1 MKKRQGDPLQIKIP
15 EVIMGALEGLKILD
29 FSTLLP
35 GPYATMMLAD
45 MGAEVLK
52 ISSAGRPDLVVNY
65 EPFIGDS
72 GISACQAWLGRNK
85 KTMFLN
91 LRTPEA
97 REIIKELIM
106 EYDIILEQFRPGVM
120 NRLGIGYEELKAINP
135 RLIYCALT
143 GYGQTG
149 PLRDAAGHD
158 INYLARSG
166 IISHAGKQESGPSLM
181 NFQIADV
188 AVGSMNSVIGILA
201 AVYHRSMTGKGQ
213 FIDVSMLD
221 GCIPFNSLDGA
232 GFLVSGKQPGRE
244 QELLNGGCL
253 YDYYETKD
261 GEYMSVGSLEPKF
274 WKEFCKAIEREDL
287 IPETVWPKDIDRIK
301 DEIRQIFKTRTKQ
314 EWVEIFD
321 QYDACVQPVLN
332 LEEALLEDQHIKER
346 KMVVEVPLPTWGG
359 KKVKQ
364 MATAIHLSECPC
376 EYKYAGYPLG
386 YHTREIIESL
396 GRDYDELEKK
406 GVFS

>member
-1 MKKRQGDPLQIKIP
+1 
-15 EVIMGALEGLKILD
+15 MGALEGLKILD

-120 NRLGIGYEELKAINP
+120 ARLGIGYEELKAVNP

-166 IISHAGKQESGPSLM
+166 IISHAGKQEIGPSLM

-201 AVYHRSMTGKGQ
+201 AVYHRNMTGKGQ
-213 FIDVSMLD
+213 FVDVSMLD

>member
-1 MKKRQGDPLQIKIP
+1 
-15 EVIMGALEGLKILD
+15 MGALEGLKILD

-301 DEIRQIFKTRTKQ
+301 DEIRQIIKTRTKQ

>member
-1 MKKRQGDPLQIKIP
+1 
-15 EVIMGALEGLKILD
+15 MGALDGLKILD

-65 EPFIGDS
+65 EPYIEDT
-72 GISACQAWLGRNK
+72 GISACHAWLGRNK

-120 NRLGIGYEELKAINP
+120 DRLGVGYEDLKSINT

-158 INYLARSG
+158 INYLSRSG
-166 IISHAGKQESGPSLM
+166 IISHAGKQKSGPSLM

-201 AVYHRSMTGKGQ
+201 AVYHRNMTGKGQ
-213 FIDVSMLD
+213 FVDISMLD

-244 QELLNGGCL
+244 QELLNGGCI

-261 GEYMSVGSLEPKF
+261 KEYMSVGSLEPKF
-274 WKEFCKAIEREDL
+274 WKEFCRGIGREDL
-287 IPETVWPKDIDRIK
+287 IPGTVWPKDLDRVK
-301 DEIRQIFKTRTKQ
+301 DEIRKIFKTKTKE
-314 EWVEIFD
+314 EWVEIFS

-332 LEEALLEDQHIKER
+332 LKEALLEDQHIKER
-346 KMVVEVPLPTWGG
+346 KMVVEVPLPTSEG

-364 MATAIHLSECPC
+364 MATAIHLSESPC
-376 EYKYAGYPLG
+376 EYKFAGYPLG
-386 YHTREIIESL
+386 YHTREIVESL
-396 GRDYDELEKK
+396 GKDYDELNKK

>member
-1 MKKRQGDPLQIKIP
+1 
-15 EVIMGALEGLKILD
+15 MGALDGLKILD

-35 GPYATMMLAD
+35 GPYASLILAD
-45 MGAEVLK
+45 LGAEVLK
-52 ISSAGRPDLVVNY
+52 VSSASRPDLVINY

-91 LRTPEA
+91 LKKPEA

-106 EYDIILEQFRPGVM
+106 DYDIVLEQFRPGVM
-120 NRLGIGYEELKAINP
+120 SRLGIGYEELKAVNP

-166 IISHAGKQESGPSLM
+166 IISHAGKKAGGPSLM

-201 AVYHRSMTGKGQ
+201 AVYHRNMTGEGQ
-213 FIDVSMLD
+213 FVDVSMLD

-232 GFLVSGKQPGRE
+232 GFLVSGRQPGRE
-244 QELLNGGCL
+244 AEMLNGGCI

-274 WKEFCKAIEREDL
+274 WSEFCRGIGREDL
-287 IPETVWPKDIDRIK
+287 IPETVQPKDTARVK
-301 DEIRQIFKTRTKQ
+301 DEIRQIFKTKTKK
-314 EWVEIFD
+314 EWVEVFSH
-321 QYDACVQPVLN
+321 YDACVQPVLD
-332 LEEALLEDQHIKER
+332 LKEALLEDEQTKER
-346 KMVVEVPLPTWGG
+346 NMVVDVPLPTHEGV
-359 KKVKQ
+359 KVKQ

-376 EYKYAGYPLG
+376 EYKFAGYPLG

-396 GRDYDELEKK
+396 GKDYDELNSK

>member
-1 MKKRQGDPLQIKIP
+1 
-15 EVIMGALEGLKILD
+15 MGALEGLKILD

-213 FIDVSMLD
+213 FVDVSMLD